1 MIDIHSHIL
10 PKVDDGAGDMEEAI
24 TMARIY
30 IDNGI
35 KKVIATPHYIDGYAN
50 SLKEENILVLEKL
63 KEALNKEGL
72 ELEVYLGNEI
82 YITMDIID
90 LLEEGKVSTLNNSRY
105 VLIEFPMLDI
115 PMYSESII
123 YELLLKGYVPIIA
136 HPERNRNII
145 EDPNIL
151 YGFIEKGALAQL
163 NLPSLEG
170 VYGEKIKTTAEI
182 LLKHNMIHF
191 VGTDAHSKDRRA
203 PNVKNSLD
211 LLLELV
217 GETAFIEITYLN
229 PLKVISDELI
239 SPNAPVRYKKK
250 SGFLHFIKN
259 KVKFHKNV

>member
-191 VGTDAHSKDRRA
+191 VGTDAHSKNRRA
-203 PNVKNSLD
+203 PNVKNSLA
-211 LLLELV
+211 LLKAIV
-217 GETAFIEITYLN
+217 DDTIFQEITCIN
-229 PLKVISDELI
+229 PTKALSDEPI
-239 SPNAPVRYKKK
+239 RPSTPIEYKKPG
-250 SGFLHFIKN
+250 GFLHFLRSKINLFQK
-259 KVKFHKNV
+259 